1 MINLDNFKINDLDFD
16 TPSTFVHYFRRN
28 CKNEEKVDNYCFNLF
43 TVSLMEK
50 IYSPYVLNY
59 LTSNPLPR
67 YMDSKE
73 NRKIVDKLVFLDDS
87 YQKKYIIDNLTS
99 KRM

>member
-1 MINLDNFKINDLDFD
+1 MCALFFCCLIVFSSPKF
-16 TPSTFVHYFRRN
+16 TESSQ
-28 CKNEEKVDNYCFNLF
+28 KNEEKVDNYCFNLF

>member
-1 MINLDNFKINDLDFD
+1 
-16 TPSTFVHYFRRN
+16 
-28 CKNEEKVDNYCFNLF
+28 
-43 TVSLMEK
+43 
-50 IYSPYVLNY
+50 
-59 LTSNPLPR
+59 
-67 YMDSKE
+67 MDSKE